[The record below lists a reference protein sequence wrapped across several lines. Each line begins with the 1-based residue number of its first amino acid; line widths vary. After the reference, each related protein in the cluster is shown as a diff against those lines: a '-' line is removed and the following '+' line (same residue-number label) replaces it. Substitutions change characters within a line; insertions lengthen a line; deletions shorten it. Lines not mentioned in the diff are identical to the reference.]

1 MKKKLFSIFALL
13 LAAAVLFTGY
23 ALSLEQQR
31 LADKLIRLHVV
42 ANSDGVQDQTWKL
55 QVRDVVLAETERIL
69 DGEQAPLEALAEN
82 LAQIETAA
90 NRCLREQGS
99 EETATVTL
107 QKELLPTRQY
117 ETFSLPAGTYT
128 TLRVTIGQGEGHNWW
143 CVVFPSLCM
152 SASMDDLEEA
162 AQTAGLSEGEIR
174 LITEDSEGYEL
185 KFKSI
190 ELFQKLK
197 NLLTD

>member
-90 NRCLREQGS
+90 NQCLREQGS

-107 QKELLPTRQY
+107 QKELFPTRQY